1 MTKEGANCGRL
12 CDCDRLQEA
21 GGRYSVRTRTY
32 RGRVASTANAKS
44 FHADPYDYREVRTIA
59 SGLGLAEPVAVIL
72 VRRGYRTVEQA
83 RDFLEAA
90 QAHDP
95 FEFEAMGEA
104 CDLVLS
110 VARRGGRVTIHGDY
124 DVDGVCSTAI
134 LVSTLRSLGAR
145 CDWLIPDRLGDGY
158 GLTGA
163 GVEELRRRDSELV
176 ITVDCGIGSA
186 EEVRAL
192 RRVGIEVLVTD
203 HHQPPAATELP
214 DCTILHPIV
223 SSYPFEG
230 LCAAGVA
237 QKLAT
242 ALRTVAG
249 ERPVETV
256 AGSRGPGDRDL
267 DLVALAT
274 VADLVPLVG
283 ENRRLVREGLR
294 RLRGEP
300 RPGLRA
306 LMAAAAVDPATVN
319 EEALAFR
326 LAPRINAAGRL
337 YRADAG
343 VELMLTED
351 SERASQIAAELD
363 RANGERRQ
371 AERGVVEAAERAR
384 AELTPEQL
392 SAPALVLAG
401 EGWHPGVVGI
411 AASRLAESH
420 RRPAVLIS
428 LSGGRGRG
436 SGRSI
441 PGFDLLAALD
451 ACSQHLVR
459 HGGHRAAA
467 GLELEADRL
476 DDFRTAFLEHAAA
489 TIDPADLV
497 RTEQLDAL
505 VGVGR
510 DGIGMD
516 LAEQIERLGPFGKA
530 NPGPRLLV
538 PAGRLREVQPLGED
552 GKHSR
557 FQLESGTGRA
567 MGVAFGMNG
576 EVTRREGESIDLS
589 VQLEVDRWN
598 GAVQPRVVVRELY
611 PRAAPGEDEV
621 LAAGCGA
628 GDCPAPAA
636 EWWQRLED
644 ELARTAAGRPGG
656 AYDARPAEGPR
667 RELVDRR
674 GAAAVA
680 ALTELISSGESVL
693 ALCAD
698 ASRRRALAEDAA
710 DPRRFGAAAPRLACQ
725 RCGSKALHAAL
736 GPPSNRR
743 AQTSP
748 PDPEP
753 TGLGSLVLADWG
765 ALARRPNAARSFQ
778 HVVIV
783 DPPPAEGLE
792 ELARAGLN
800 GPWATA
806 ATNSPAAPRPFATAG
821 YLHLAWGSAELELA
835 RRCLA
840 AEWELRG
847 PIGELWR
854 GLREAGGRLAGD
866 ELRELL
872 TGSSR
877 HPRPPEVAARCL
889 AVLCEL
895 GLCEWSAADPAPS
908 LRVLSSERTE
918 LERSRAYAACVAR
931 HQEGDRFLQNR
942 AQAS

>member
-1 MTKEGANCGRL
+1 
-12 CDCDRLQEA
+12 
-21 GGRYSVRTRTY
+21 
-32 RGRVASTANAKS
+32 VASTAPAKA
-44 FHADPYDYREVRTIA
+44 FHADPYDYGEVRRIA

-72 VRRGYRTVEQA
+72 VRRGYRTIEQA
-83 RDFLEAA
+83 RAFLEAGE
-90 QAHDP
+90 AHDP
-95 FEFEAMGEA
+95 FAFEGMDRA
-104 CDLVLS
+104 CEQILS
-110 VARRGGRVTIHGDY
+110 VSRRGGHVTIHGDY

-134 LVSTLRSLGAR
+134 LVAALRSLGAR
-145 CDWLIPDRLGDGY
+145 CDWLIPDRLADGY
-158 GLTGA
+158 GLTAA
-163 GVEELRRRDSELV
+163 GVEELRRRGSELV

-192 RRVGIEVLVTD
+192 GRSGIEVVVTD
-203 HHQPPAATELP
+203 HHQPPAAAELP
-214 DCTILHPIV
+214 ECTILHPAV

-242 ALRTVAG
+242 ALRTAAG
-249 ERPVETV
+249 ERRVETV
-256 AGSRGPGDRDL
+256 GGNRGPGERDL

-283 ENRRLVREGLR
+283 ENRRLVREGLL
-294 RLRGEP
+294 RLRGEA

-351 SERASQIAAELD
+351 PERATQIAAELD
-363 RANGERRQ
+363 RANAERRQ
-371 AERGVVEAAERAR
+371 AERQVVEAAERAR
-384 AELTPEQL
+384 AELSPEQL
-392 SAPALVLAG
+392 EAPALVLAG

-428 LSGGRGRG
+428 LAGDRGRG

-476 DDFRTAFLEHAAA
+476 DDFRAAFLEHATTA
-489 TIDPADLV
+489 IDPADLV
-497 RTEQLDAL
+497 QTERLDAL

-510 DGIGMD
+510 EGIGMD
-516 LAEQIERLGPFGKA
+516 LAYQLERLGPFGKG

-538 PAGRLREVQPLGED
+538 PSGRLREVRPLGEE

-576 EVTRREGESIDLS
+576 EVTRREGEPIDLS
-589 VQLEVDRWN
+589 VRLEVDRWN
-598 GAVQPRVVVRELY
+598 GAVQPRVVIHELY
-611 PRAAPGEDEV
+611 PRAATEEDD
-621 LAAGCGA
+621 AAGAPRSAEG
-628 GDCPAPAA
+628 CPAPSE
-636 EWWQRLED
+636 EWWWRLED
-644 ELARTAAGRPGG
+644 ELARAADGRPGLG
-656 AYDARPAEGPR
+656 YGARPVDGPR

-674 GAAAVA
+674 GSAAVA
-680 ALTELISSGESVL
+680 ALAELISSGESVL
-693 ALCAD
+693 GLCAD

-710 DPRRFGAAAPRLACQ
+710 DPRRFGAAAPRLACH
-725 RCGSKALHAAL
+725 RCGSEALDAAI
-736 GPPSNRR
+736 G
-743 AQTSP
+743 A
-748 PDPEP
+748 E
-753 TGLGSLVLADWG
+753 GSSRTPASLALADWG
-765 ALARRPNAARSFQ
+765 ALGRRWDAPRRFQ
-778 HVVIV
+778 HVVLV

-792 ELARAGLN
+792 ALARAGQ
-800 GPWATA
+800 
-806 ATNSPAAPRPFATAG
+806 NSSFIAG
-821 YLHLAWGSAELELA
+821 FLHLTWGSAEVELA

-840 AEWELRG
+840 AEWDLRA
-847 PIGELWR
+847 PIGEIWR
-854 GLREAGGRLAGD
+854 GLGEAGGELAG
-866 ELRELL
+866 ERLRELL
-872 TGSSR
+872 AGPSR
-877 HPRPPEVAARCL
+877 HPRSPEVAARCL
-889 AVLCEL
+889 AVLREL
-895 GLCEWSAADPAPS
+895 GLCEWSAADVAPW

-918 LERSRAYAACVAR
+918 LGRSRAYAACVAR
-931 HQEGDRFLQNR
+931 HQEADRFLQSR
-942 AQAS
+942 AQAN